1 MLVDFFL
8 LVSACLMITRLTLM
22 FGLPVAAAAWLMFG
36 AVLFVIAMHVR
47 GSQIFRRHRV
57 KLAIAAFVM
66 FSLSAADYQWEGA
79 LKFGIYFLA
88 VPLSLFGL
96 YVMIRAAFIDR

>member
-1 MLVDFFL
+1 MLIDFFL

-47 GSQIFRRHRV
+47 GSQIFRRHRIP
-57 KLAIAAFVM
+57 LATAAFVM